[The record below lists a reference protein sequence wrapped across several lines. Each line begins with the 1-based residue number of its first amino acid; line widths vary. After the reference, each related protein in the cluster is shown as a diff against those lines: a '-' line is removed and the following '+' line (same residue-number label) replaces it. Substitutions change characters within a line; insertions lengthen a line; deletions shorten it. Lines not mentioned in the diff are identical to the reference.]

1 MFQHSPPLVQPLVMM
16 TFVLQDGSS
25 PLYIAGFKGHVGR
38 HIFSVIV
45 HVHVHAMHHTS
56 IAHAVSM
63 NDIIAFIKL
72 QVQVHLYAYVQ

>member
-1 MFQHSPPLVQPLVMM
+1 M
-16 TFVLQDGSS
+16 TFVICNVSTLTSTGPASGYDDVC
-25 PLYIAGFKGHVGR
+25 IHVGR
-38 HIFSVIV
+38 HIFSVI
-45 HVHVHAMHHTS
+45 VHVHAMHHTS